1 MKKTIAIIFLFCALL
16 NLNAQDEAKKMKVAK
31 SVTDI
36 SLSET
41 LTDEYLDTVQVKK
54 KLKLNDYSMIGV
66 QYGAALSQVMWN
78 PSQKQDMLLMPYTV

>member
-54 KLKLNDYSMIGV
+54 
-66 QYGAALSQVMWN
+66 
-78 PSQKQDMLLMPYTV
+78 